1 MTYEKQF
8 EHICTMLHEYDLHTG
23 SRGADGVIANPEK
36 WIDCTQ
42 FYPFYAS
49 AAVMLIEARAKLDAK
64 TTPRTVSAAVGRII
78 RNTPKHSR
86 IQGIFPYRDKFVVC
100 DTASKCRGAES
111 LYCC

>member
-86 IQGIFPYRDKFVVC
+86 IQGVFPYI
-100 DTASKCRGAES
+100 
-111 LYCC
+111 